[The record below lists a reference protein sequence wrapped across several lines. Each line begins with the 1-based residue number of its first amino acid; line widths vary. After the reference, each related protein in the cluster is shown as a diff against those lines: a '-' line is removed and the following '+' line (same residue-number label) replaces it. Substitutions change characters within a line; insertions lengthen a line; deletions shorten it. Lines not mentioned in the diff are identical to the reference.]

1 MDTHG
6 NRASSTLC
14 PVRRGWLPASFSVTG
29 RSWRTGHTCNMV
41 YLDFSPSN
49 SVSNTTSYNRSITTH
64 CYHIAYTHFNT
75 PLYKQRLTQCGD
87 VNWFQC
93 SRYSQILNQQGL
105 ALVLERNC
113 LSDGPDKW
121 PVYVL
126 TLTVYSPGS
135 AIQVT
140 VPRVLGGSM
149 ILCLTRMF
157 SYTIPY
163 TSPPVTWLPTWNLIG
178 RVDWSNVI
186 CISKENCEKKYL
198 CFWDVPWHCQ
208 MVQTPTSSLCL
219 KQVCSHLLECRYSG
233 SFC

>member
-93 SRYSQILNQQGL
+93 SRYSQILNQQCL
-105 ALVLERNC
+105 ASTCIGKEL
-113 LSDGPDKW
+113 
-121 PVYVL
+121 PVWW
-126 TLTVYSPGS
+126 SW
-135 AIQVT
+135 QVT
-140 VPRVLGGSM
+140 SLCTYIDCVLPRVCNPGHSSAGFGREHDLVFDQDVLVHHTVH
-149 ILCLTRMF
+149 I
-157 SYTIPY
+157 
-163 TSPPVTWLPTWNLIG
+163 TSRHMTANLEF
-178 RVDWSNVI
+178 DW
-186 CISKENCEKKYL
+186 
-198 CFWDVPWHCQ
+198 
-208 MVQTPTSSLCL
+208 
-219 KQVCSHLLECRYSG
+219 
-233 SFC
+233 